1 MQEYGYLE
9 LEHTAD
15 WALKVWAPDLPT
27 LLITAAR
34 GMYALSGIQTDPNS
48 IQAKSI
54 QLEST
59 DAEGLLVD
67 FLSELLF
74 LAELEHV
81 AAIEFE
87 TSVNDSS
94 LIAEIRTGN
103 IIKIQKEIK
112 AITYHNLKI
121 IRKKDLLETVIIF
134 DV

>member
-94 LIAEIRTGN
+94 LIAEIRTGS

>member
-1 MQEYGYLE
+1 MQESGYLE

-81 AAIEFE
+81 AAIEYKI
-87 TSVNDSS
+87 SLKDYS
-94 LIAEIRTGN
+94 LIAEIRTRN

-121 IRKKDLLETVIIF
+121 IQKKDLFETVIIF

>member
-1 MQEYGYLE
+1 MQESGYLE

-54 QLEST
+54 QFEST

-81 AAIEFE
+81 AAIEYKI
-87 TSVNDSS
+87 SLKDYS
-94 LIAEIRTGN
+94 LIAEIRTRN

-121 IRKKDLLETVIIF
+121 IQKKDLFETVIIF

>member
-121 IRKKDLLETVIIF
+121 IQKKDLFETVIIF

>member
-1 MQEYGYLE
+1 MQKYGYLE

-87 TSVNDSS
+87 TSVKDSS
-94 LIAEIRTGN
+94 LIAEIRTGS

>member
-1 MQEYGYLE
+1 MQESGYLE

-54 QLEST
+54 QFEST

-74 LAELEHV
+74 LTELEHV
-81 AAIEFE
+81 AAIEYKI
-87 TSVNDSS
+87 SLKDYS
-94 LIAEIRTGN
+94 LIAEIRTRN
-103 IIKIQKEIK
+103 IIKILKEIK

-121 IRKKDLLETVIIF
+121 IQKKDLFETVIIF